1 MNASVL
7 EAEVVEPRGESFPR
21 PRVAGV
27 GALGVLGAAL
37 AILTTF
43 AALGVTMLML
53 FGTTLA
59 SALLVWALWPAV
71 FSPELTQWTFG
82 TPYAPFWKL
91 FALFL
96 ATGFIVKLF
105 RPLGKR

>member
-1 MNASVL
+1 MTGAVL
-7 EAEVVEPRGESFPR
+7 EGEVVRDRTEQAR
-21 PRVAGV
+21 PRVSGA
-27 GALGVLGAAL
+27 GALGVLGAGL

-43 AALGVTMLML
+43 AALGVTILML

-59 SALLVWALWPAV
+59 SAAVVWALWPSV
-71 FSPELTQWTFG
+71 FSAEFTQWTFG

-96 ATGFIVKLF
+96 AAGFIVKLF